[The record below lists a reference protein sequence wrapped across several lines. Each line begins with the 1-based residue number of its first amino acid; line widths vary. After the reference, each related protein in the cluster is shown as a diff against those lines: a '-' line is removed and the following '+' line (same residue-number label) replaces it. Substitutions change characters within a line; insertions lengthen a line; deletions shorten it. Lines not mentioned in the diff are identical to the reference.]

1 MISNSPHCSSHSFP
15 SVSPWTLRSSW
26 ARGILNKIEN
36 DRCLA
41 KIDRT
46 RWYRLSR
53 SNLLDDE
60 FESKFV
66 QFDEDEETKRFLK
79 RSKDKSENVPIQIVQ
94 SFLLSFLTLFMTR
107 TSGTNELDEKRSR

>member
-1 MISNSPHCSSHSFP
+1 MISSSQHCSSYSFP

-26 ARGILNKIEN
+26 ARGILNKIEH

-60 FESKFV
+60 FQSKFV
-66 QFDEDEETKRFLK
+66 QFDEDEETQRFLE
-79 RSKDKSENVPIQIVQ
+79 RSKEKSENILLQIVQ

-107 TSGTNELDEKRSR
+107 TSGTTKLDEKHSR